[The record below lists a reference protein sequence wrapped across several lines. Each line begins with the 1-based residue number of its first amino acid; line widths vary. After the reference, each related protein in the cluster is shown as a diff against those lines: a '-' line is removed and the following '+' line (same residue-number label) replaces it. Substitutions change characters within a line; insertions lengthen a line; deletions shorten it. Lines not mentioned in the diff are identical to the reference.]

1 MIDDKNPQA
10 LNILDVIQGDSYSET
25 IDNIISI
32 SQGNIELQRLLL
44 DFFYQNPKKEIH
56 QNVNSALNT
65 LNKARNKDNWICGH
79 NGCKT
84 ASTYSH
90 ELSEK
95 AALRPLANKKNKAFI
110 LKPNLQSN
118 AFEFYFAPIHTRDIL
133 NFSGY
138 CSQHDQSLFK
148 ILDKPGRAI
157 DSEHVNLQSLR
168 MMRRHILIYEI
179 QLKVAKNISNEIGLV
194 VNDYISLGKDAT
206 EIQKQADFFQDK
218 IKSLECSLKIARL
231 FYDKLWDGIKSNS
244 YIVDYKNI
252 NECKPG
258 WAFSHTFEFQ
268 LVENNDIMFFFMF
281 KFDINGQP
289 VLITAWDKTTL
300 PSESESF
307 DIPWE
312 KIISGIL
319 LNKDK
324 LVLSESFINSIDKHF
339 IEMMIKNEEL
349 YSNLDNP
356 IYLYIYKN
364 IFFNC
369 IGSES

>member
-1 MIDDKNPQA
+1 
-10 LNILDVIQGDSYSET
+10 
-25 IDNIISI
+25 
-32 SQGNIELQRLLL
+32 
-44 DFFYQNPKKEIH
+44 
-56 QNVNSALNT
+56 
-65 LNKARNKDNWICGH
+65 
-79 NGCKT
+79 
-84 ASTYSH
+84 
-90 ELSEK
+90 
-95 AALRPLANKKNKAFI
+95 
-110 LKPNLQSN
+110 
-118 AFEFYFAPIHTRDIL
+118 
-133 NFSGY
+133 
-138 CSQHDQSLFK
+138 
-148 ILDKPGRAI
+148 DKPGRAI

-300 PSESESF
+300 PS
-307 DIPWE
+307 
-312 KIISGIL
+312 
-319 LNKDK
+319 
-324 LVLSESFINSIDKHF
+324 
-339 IEMMIKNEEL
+339 
-349 YSNLDNP
+349 
-356 IYLYIYKN
+356 
-364 IFFNC
+364 
-369 IGSES
+369 